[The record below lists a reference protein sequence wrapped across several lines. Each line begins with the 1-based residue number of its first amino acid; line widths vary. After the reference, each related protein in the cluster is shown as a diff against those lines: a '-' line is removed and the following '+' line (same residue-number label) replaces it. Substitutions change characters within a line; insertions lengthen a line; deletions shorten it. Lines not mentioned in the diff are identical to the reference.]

1 MQKHTGDDSVM
12 MLISIDEQSTCSNLC
27 TACTFEIV
35 RVQQV
40 MLRETM
46 DSQLLH
52 RMYIRFKSAGF
63 LEKTQLLLK
72 LLLTKRTVGDIQTPP
87 PFHDKPVY
95 LLNYRGSSINIH
107 KVRSNKVVYCIAIS
121 VLQIIVRL
129 FTCTV
134 FSSIIGSPN

>member
-46 DSQLLH
+46 DSQLLN
-52 RMYIRFKSAGF
+52 RMYIR
-63 LEKTQLLLK
+63 LEKCWVFGENSAVAQ
-72 LLLTKRTVGDIQTPP
+72 
-87 PFHDKPVY
+87 
-95 LLNYRGSSINIH
+95 
-107 KVRSNKVVYCIAIS
+107 IAS
-121 VLQIIVRL
+121 YKTHSR
-129 FTCTV
+129 
-134 FSSIIGSPN
+134 